1 MNSACDRIR
10 AELGDLFTC
19 ERQDRFVR
27 IRTPLLYPDGDYI
40 DLFLQEEKDL
50 VTLTDLGE
58 TTGWLRL
65 QTPSPKRSP
74 KQNRLI
80 QDVCQ
85 THGVEFF
92 KGTLTLRVQP
102 GQSLADAVLRLG
114 QAAVRVSDLW
124 FTYRTRAVESIT
136 DEVADVL
143 LEREIRFERAEKLIG
158 RSGEG
163 WTVAFHTRTPR
174 RSSLVEVLSTGSR
187 GAVRGV
193 VDHVVAQWHDLH
205 HLVMTQEPL
214 HFVSLF
220 DDTLDIWDEEDF
232 KRLEPLSDI
241 SRWSNSDGFIQML
254 EAA

>member
-1 MNSACDRIR
+1 M
-10 AELGDLFTC
+10 
-19 ERQDRFVR
+19 
-27 IRTPLLYPDGDYI
+27 LYPDGDYI
-40 DLFLQEEKDL
+40 DLFLTEKADI

-74 KQNRLI
+74 KQNQLI
-80 QDVCQ
+80 LDVCL

-92 KGTLTLRVQP
+92 KGMLTLRVQS
-102 GQSLADAVLRLG
+102 GQSLADGVMRLG
-114 QAAVRVSDLW
+114 QAAVRVADVW
-124 FTYRTRAVESIT
+124 FTFRTRAVESIT
-136 DEVADVL
+136 DEVADL
-143 LEREIRFERAEKLIG
+143 LGEREIHFDRGGKLIG

-163 WTVAFHTRTPR
+163 WTVAFHIRTHK
-174 RSSLVEVLSTGSR
+174 RSALIEVLTTGSR

-205 HLVMTQEPL
+205 HLTMAQEPL

-220 DDTLDIWDEEDF
+220 DDTMDIWDEEDF

-241 SRWSNSDGFIQML
+241 ARWSNPDGFIQML
-254 EAA
+254 ESA